1 MATARALAGR
11 DVRLLV
17 VALLCASMALP
28 AQARRSEAVT
38 FPSLDRDAAGAAVQ
52 LQAVLLL
59 PPGSAPPPGRPAI
72 VALHG
77 CGGMYSRQAGREGQL
92 AERMALRADPLLHDG
107 YAVLFVDSFRSRG
120 LREVCTIRIGER
132 TIKAATRRLDALG
145 ALAWLASQ
153 KDVARGRIAL
163 VGWSHGGSA
172 VLQAI
177 DTSDRAVSAF
187 EGRAQAPPFFRAAVA
202 FYPGCASPLAARGR
216 YRPGAPTRIYIGA
229 RDDWTPAATCVAL
242 GKAMAAHDED
252 FVVTTYADSYH
263 AFDSPTGKLVLRRD
277 VPNGVHPDR
286 GVHVG
291 PNPVTRAAAIAS
303 MRAFLRER
311 LLH

>member
-1 MATARALAGR
+1 
-11 DVRLLV
+11 VRLLV
-17 VALLCASMALP
+17 VALLCGSMAFP

-132 TIKAATRRLDALG
+132 TIKADTRRLDALTS
-145 ALAWLASQ
+145 LASR
-153 KDVARGRIAL
+153 KDVARDRIAL
-163 VGWSHGGSA
+163 VY
-172 VLQAI
+172 
-177 DTSDRAVSAF
+177 R
-187 EGRAQAPPFFRAAVA
+187 
-202 FYPGCASPLAARGR
+202 GCASPLAAGEH
-216 YRPGAPTRIYIGA
+216 YRPGAPTLAHRQDRASTRRAQWRTSGA
-229 RDDWTPAATCVAL
+229 GRARRSESCCPRSGERERARVPA
-242 GKAMAAHDED
+242 
-252 FVVTTYADSYH
+252 
-263 AFDSPTGKLVLRRD
+263 
-277 VPNGVHPDR
+277 
-286 GVHVG
+286 
-291 PNPVTRAAAIAS
+291 RAAAPLMAS
-303 MRAFLRER
+303 VKRKA
-311 LLH
+311 